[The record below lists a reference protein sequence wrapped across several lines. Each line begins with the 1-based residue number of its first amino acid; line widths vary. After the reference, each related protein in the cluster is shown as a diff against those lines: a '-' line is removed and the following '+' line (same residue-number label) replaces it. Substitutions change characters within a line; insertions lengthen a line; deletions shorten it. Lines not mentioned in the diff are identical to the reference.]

1 MAKVEQVSPKK
12 GVSQRTRTP
21 ERGHL
26 SLWTVAAP
34 PQGCSGVPCPHMR
47 LTPLCPSPCQPVH
60 LAQVSFVI
68 PAFNSNFT
76 LDLELN
82 Q

>member
-1 MAKVEQVSPKK
+1 M
-12 GVSQRTRTP
+12 GSQSTRTP
-21 ERGHL
+21 ERGLL
-26 SLWTVAAP
+26 SCWSLTAP
-34 PQGCSGVPCPHMR
+34 PQVSSGVPHPNFR
-47 LTPLCPSPCQPVH
+47 LTPLCPSPRQPVH

-68 PAFNSNFT
+68 PAFNSDFT

>member
-1 MAKVEQVSPKK
+1 MANVEQLSLGKEP
-12 GVSQRTRTP
+12 QRTKTQ
-21 ERGHL
+21 EMGLL
-26 SLWTVAAP
+26 SFWGLAAP
-34 PQGCSGVPCPHMR
+34 PQFLWGP
-47 LTPLCPSPCQPVH
+47 PLSLQADSSLLFPRQPVH